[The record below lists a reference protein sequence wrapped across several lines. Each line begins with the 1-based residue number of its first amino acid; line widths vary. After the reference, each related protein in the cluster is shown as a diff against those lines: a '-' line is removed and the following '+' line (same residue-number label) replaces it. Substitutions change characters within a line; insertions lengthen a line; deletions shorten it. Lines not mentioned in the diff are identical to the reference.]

1 MSYSCDQEQWHRYT
15 HLEKRA
21 AAGQI
26 NRRAFLEL
34 ASAIRHRID
43 IGRIGRSRD
52 IESRSRDQGDCTV
65 ERSYDYIVV
74 GAGTGGYV
82 ARKLVL
88 ESAGGYPNGAL
99 SLGTLQCRLV
109 AAEPNS
115 VGVRDFRSHRRSEG
129 KVPRVDV

>member
-1 MSYSCDQEQWHRYT
+1 MKGNPMSYSCDQEQWHRYT

-34 ASAIRHRID
+34 ASAIG
-43 IGRIGRSRD
+43 IGTISAASADRAISNP
-52 IESRSRDQGDCTV
+52 RSRDQGDCTV

-74 GAGTGGYV
+74 GAGTGGCV

-99 SLGTLQCRLV
+99 SLLERC
-109 AAEPNS
+109 N
-115 VGVRDFRSHRRSEG
+115 VG
-129 KVPRVDV
+129 